1 MASCSTKKEG
11 NTGLKK
17 EGCTDLTEEGSTN
30 LKEEV
35 STDLP
40 TLKNLQRGYFSEK
53 PSKTTIFWWATS
65 SATTNSKRTLKNAFQ
80 ANQSLISLV
89 NNKQ

>member
-53 PSKTTIFWWATS
+53 PSKTRRFWWATS
-65 SATTNSKRTLKNAFQ
+65 SATTNSKRTLNNAFQ
-80 ANQSLISLV
+80 P
-89 NNKQ
+89 